1 MRNIC
6 VFIQWITFGKVC
18 LGHCRQEVCC
28 KDSDNE
34 KKKK

>member
-18 LGHCRQEVCC
+18 LGHCREGVCHK
-28 KDSDNE
+28 KDL
-34 KKKK
+34 KRAR

>member
-18 LGHCRQEVCC
+18 LGACRKEVCC
-28 KDSDNE
+28 KKNKD
-34 KKKK
+34 